1 MRHTRAIKRRIESSN
16 STDPFLALNEISNS
30 TLEVQIQQ
38 RTPFKWL
45 FSVFNSDLENLD
57 MEKNRLPMT
66 RQNRGTRELLKLK
79 DLDFIIRVYSR
90 LYRMSYLA

>member
-45 FSVFNSDLENLD
+45 FSVFNSDLEDLD
-57 MEKNRLPMT
+57 MEKNNNIF
-66 RQNRGTRELLKLK
+66 Q
-79 DLDFIIRVYSR
+79 
-90 LYRMSYLA
+90 